1 MKHSSSLKRGVLLA
15 TLGLL
20 IAMPAAGGIS
30 AEQVPEPAAKKKAKV
45 TAKNKGAGNKKAG
58 KVPVSTVRAEE
69 ANPRLRLATALRNP
83 PKKPNWFKPPAAAVY
98 APTYAPAW
106 EKAAGNPYLPP
117 RQPSVPAPVAA
128 LVKAQE
134 APRAPAPTP
143 AGLGAWNTPAPPWN
157 SALPNIPILPG
168 SGQSILPTI
177 KKVYPTGD
185 KPLMVVSFKCP
196 TEMVGVSPPSVSM
209 LHNVVALGMDG
220 INRSNFLPFNMQQV
234 CQ

>member
-1 MKHSSSLKRGVLLA
+1 MKHSSSLKRALLV

-20 IAMPAAGGIS
+20 IAMPAAGGVS
-30 AEQVPEPAAKKKAKV
+30 GEQPSKPAAKKKAKV
-45 TAKNKGAGNKKAG
+45 ATKNKVAGNKKAG
-58 KVPVSTVRAEE
+58 KVPVSAVRAEE
-69 ANPRLRLATALRNP
+69 ANPRLRLATTLRNP
-83 PKKPNWFKPPAAAVY
+83 PKKPTWFKPPVAAVY
-98 APTYAPAW
+98 APTYTPAW
-106 EKAAGNPYLPP
+106 EKPAGNPYLPP
-117 RQPSVPAPVAA
+117 KQPSMPAPAVALA
-128 LVKAQE
+128 GPQE
-134 APRAPAPTP
+134 APRVPAPRP
-143 AGLGAWNTPAPPWN
+143 AGVGVWNTPAPPWN

-196 TEMVGVSPPSVSM
+196 TEMIGVSPPSVSM